1 MLIVSD
7 CLGME
12 FELSAPEVIL
22 NLKDTHTAERDIKGI
37 NILGDE
43 DQYLKMTLDPRVS
56 FDGNAENQHM
66 AFEFILNHTQC
77 PIDTMDFPKVGEHI
91 QTYISSNSHPTALK
105 SKLIDKEKI
114 KIPGTGKECPAVI
127 SPEHIISGI
136 TAMVHVTCACPL
148 KNIGQSA
155 LVTDKIDIPEGISDE
170 VKGFLFLVGEMWDGA
185 GGADTKQRMPTM
197 NRTSFGAIF
206 NLFSPTH
213 KDLIINSLEVMR
225 DNTGIIC
232 PGCTLNDFY
241 TYLGKLKNG
250 KTTVE
255 DDPTYKANEN
265 MFLGI
270 SALGDTFVQKGT
282 EYWPIFEFRRSGNPS
297 IYYISQYFKNI
308 KKELDERGPHAPDF
322 QKYQHSLDCTK

>member
-1 MLIVSD
+1 MLIVPD

-22 NLKDTHTAERDIKGI
+22 NLKDSHTKEKDIKGI
-37 NILGDE
+37 NILGDK
-43 DQYLKMTLDPRVS
+43 DQYLKLTLDPRVS
-56 FDGNAENQHM
+56 FNGNADNQHM
-66 AFEFILNHTQC
+66 ALEFILDHTQC
-77 PIDTMDFPKVGEHI
+77 PIDAMNFTEVGQKI
-91 QTYISSNSHPTALK
+91 QNYITSYSSKMFLEK
-105 SKLIDKEKI
+105 ELIRDGKI
-114 KIPGTGKECPAVI
+114 KIPGTGKEYFADIP
-127 SPEHIISGI
+127 STHITAEK

-148 KNIGQSA
+148 ESIGKSA
-155 LVTDKIDIPEGISDE
+155 LVTNKIDIPEGISDE

-185 GGADTKQRMPTM
+185 GLNDTKQKMDIM

-206 NLFSPTH
+206 NRFSPEDKKH
-213 KDLIINSLEVMR
+213 IMENLEAMNS
-225 DNTGIIC
+225 NTGTIC

-270 SALGDTFVQKGT
+270 SALGNTFVQKGT

-297 IYYISQYFKNI
+297 ISYINQYFKNI
-308 KKELDERGPHAPDF
+308 EEELDERGSHAPDF
-322 QKYQHSLDCTK
+322 QKYQHR

>member
-22 NLKDTHTAERDIKGI
+22 NLKDSHTKEKDIKGI
-37 NILGDE
+37 NILGDK
-43 DQYLKMTLDPRVS
+43 DLYLKLTLDPRVS
-56 FDGNAENQHM
+56 FNGNADDQHM
-66 AFEFILNHTQC
+66 ALEFILDHTQC
-77 PIDTMDFPKVGEHI
+77 PIDAMNFQEVGVYI
-91 QTYISSNSHPTALK
+91 QTYIRNNSHLVTLER
-105 SKLIDKEKI
+105 KLIDKEKI

-148 KNIGQSA
+148 ESIGKSA
-155 LVTDKIDIPEGISDE
+155 LVTNKIDIPEGISDE

-185 GGADTKQRMPTM
+185 GLNDTKQKMDIM

-206 NLFSPTH
+206 NRFSPEDKKH
-213 KDLIINSLEVMR
+213 IMENLEAMNS
-225 DNTGIIC
+225 NTGTIC

-270 SALGDTFVQKGT
+270 SALGNTFVQKGT
-282 EYWPIFEFRRSGNPS
+282 EYWPIFEFRRSGNPF
-297 IYYISQYFKNI
+297 ITYISQYFKNI
-308 KKELDERGPHAPDF
+308 EKELDERGSHAPDF
-322 QKYQHSLDCTK
+322 QKYQHP

>member
-1 MLIVSD
+1 MPTVPD

-12 FELSAPEVIL
+12 FELSTPKVIL
-22 NLKDTHTAERDIKGI
+22 NLKDSHTKEKDIKGI
-37 NILGDE
+37 NILGNE
-43 DQYLKMTLDPRVS
+43 DPYLKLTLDPRTT

-77 PIDTMDFPKVGEHI
+77 SIDTMDFTEVGIYI
-91 QTYISSNSHPTALK
+91 QNYITSHSGKMFLEK
-105 SKLIDKEKI
+105 ELIRDGKI
-114 KIPGTGKECPAVI
+114 KIPGTEKEYFAEI
-127 SPEHIISGI
+127 LSTHI
-136 TAMVHVTCACPL
+136 TAEETVMVHVTCACPL
-148 KNIGQSA
+148 ESIGKSA
-155 LVTDKIDIPEGISDE
+155 LVMDKIYIPEGISDE

-185 GGADTKQRMPTM
+185 GLNDTKQKMDIM

-206 NLFSPTH
+206 NRFSPEDKEH
-213 KDLIINSLEVMR
+213 IMESLETMSS
-225 DNTGIIC
+225 NTGTIC

-270 SALGDTFVQKGT
+270 SALGNTFVQKET
-282 EYWPIFEFRRSGNPS
+282 EYWPIFEFRRSGNPFS
-297 IYYISQYFKNI
+297 TYISQYFKNI
-308 KKELDERGPHAPDF
+308 KKELDERGSHAPNF
-322 QKYQHSLDCTK
+322 KKHERP